1 MRSREEICLILM
13 ILGFISRN
21 PLVTGDRYMSV
32 YDASRRPLCAVAAPS
47 NTTLKSSAIFWKTSD
62 SVACA
67 RSCWNSSD
75 CIMFNVYANGSC
87 ELFNRCS
94 YGLFQSVNCC
104 QAFSVTPWCV
114 LSCCLAGFWS
124 NPKMPNSVTV
134 PMHYFS
140 KLLYPLLLRNFGI
153 INQPQNA

>member
-1 MRSREEICLILM
+1 MLPRRVRVDKHKHRQNTLLFSVAGDFRSAALGGGQNFTNNQETMRNRKEICLILM

-47 NTTLKSSAIFWKTSD
+47 NTTLKLSAIFWKTSD

-104 QAFSVTPWCV
+104 QAFSVTP
-114 LSCCLAGFWS
+114 
-124 NPKMPNSVTV
+124 
-134 PMHYFS
+134 
-140 KLLYPLLLRNFGI
+140 
-153 INQPQNA
+153 